1 MIQLN
6 KAELKALEESKQKIM
21 KAKSEMPTQFA
32 PAERASQE
40 AIRAD
45 YERLQQM
52 PLLRYFMDAMPDP
65 MLVLN
70 KQRQAVLA
78 NRAMLELIQM
88 DNEQAVLGQ
97 RVGELVNCEH
107 ARESEGGCGTTD
119 YCRQCGAV
127 HAMLGSLQGRHEVEE
142 CRISQPQGAALD
154 LRVWGTPLNLDE
166 ESYSIFSFKDI
177 SHEKRRRALERIFFH
192 DIMNTASIVSM
203 YAELFQMEPEE
214 VKTLNADFQNA
225 VKRLIEEIN
234 AQRHLSAAEND
245 ELAVTAEP
253 IDPAE
258 LLATLAGQQ
267 MHHEVARD
275 KQVVVMPNL
284 PSVEFVS
291 DWALLGRVLGNM
303 IKNAL
308 EASLPGELVKVGYHV
323 TPNETITFYVSN
335 PSYIPR
341 KVQLQ
346 IFQRSFSTK
355 GAGRGL
361 GTYSMKLLSERYL
374 KGMVRFESDEER
386 GTTFYAKYPLIWHS
400 E

>member
-1 MIQLN
+1 MSTGTRI
-6 KAELKALEESKQKIM
+6 
-21 KAKSEMPTQFA
+21 PTQYA

-40 AIRAD
+40 AIQAD
-45 YERLQQM
+45 YERLSRLPM
-52 PLLRYFMDAMPDP
+52 LRHFLDAMPDP

-70 KQRQAVLA
+70 EQRQAVLA
-78 NRAMLELIQM
+78 NRALLDLIQAE
-88 DNEQAVLGQ
+88 DVEQVLGQ
-97 RVGELVNCEH
+97 RVGEMVACEH
-107 ARESEGGCGTTD
+107 AIESEGGCGTTE

-127 HAMLGSLQGRHEVEE
+127 HAMLGSLQGRHQVEE
-142 CRISQPQGAALD
+142 CRISQDQGSALD
-154 LRVWGTPLNLDE
+154 LRVSGTPLKLDNAL
-166 ESYSIFSFKDI
+166 YSIFSLKDI

-225 VKRLIEEIN
+225 VKRLVEEIN

-245 ELAVTAEP
+245 ELAVKAEP

-258 LLATLAGQQ
+258 LLETLAGQQ

-284 PSVEFVS
+284 LPVEFVS
-291 DWALLGRVLGNM
+291 DRTLLGRVLGNM

-323 TPNETITFYVSN
+323 TPHESITFYVSN
-335 PSYIPR
+335 SSYIPR

-374 KGMVRFESDEER
+374 KGVVRFESDEER
-386 GTTFYAKYPLIWHS
+386 GTTFYAKYPLIWRS